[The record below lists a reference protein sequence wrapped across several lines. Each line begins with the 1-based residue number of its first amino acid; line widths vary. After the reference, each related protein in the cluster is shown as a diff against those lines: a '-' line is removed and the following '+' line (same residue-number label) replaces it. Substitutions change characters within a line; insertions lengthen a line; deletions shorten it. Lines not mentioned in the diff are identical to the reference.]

1 LEFSDNANL
10 ECPRLSPAAGPES
23 KVKTQIEARSPMA
36 DGVSEHFTLSTVGL
50 SGQTLKRELRAV
62 FKAEAGKHQAW
73 KTEGPGA
80 RALSE
85 MLG

>member
-1 LEFSDNANL
+1 
-10 ECPRLSPAAGPES
+10 
-23 KVKTQIEARSPMA
+23 MA

-73 KTEGPGA
+73 KTEGPVA